1 MATVLDE
8 RTIRLDEEVARRL
21 RLRPGERLEVQVRD
35 GEVVLVVERGRGLSG
50 LVRGLERMRG
60 AYSGKARREEWYEQ
74 ADLY

>member
-1 MATVLDE
+1 MLSGA
-8 RTIRLDEEVARRL
+8 
-21 RLRPGERLEVQVRD
+21 
-35 GEVVLVVERGRGLSG
+35 RGLSG